1 MDELSCRCAEA
12 RNMQLAT
19 TRPAKRVCVE
29 ERSDKLPFAIRRL
42 PHYNSGRT
50 ICLEMRP

>member
-12 RNMQLAT
+12 RDMQLAT

-29 ERSDKLPFAIRRL
+29 ERSDKLLLDRARAGLYDNRQHI
-42 PHYNSGRT
+42 
-50 ICLEMRP
+50 